1 MTTRGENND
10 DDDETTHRHHL
21 RRLSRAFFE
30 KTLLLPS
37 SSFAACEEASSKT
50 KKTAG
55 RSSTSSSS
63 AKKNLPDLP
72 HAVAKSAL
80 RELFHR
86 QSVLN
91 YQPSSSE
98 RSTINDFVNASI
110 WRVLFAVG
118 LTGAFGFATVD
129 GNQFGFKNK
138 TNAFRARVLLGAA
151 TGALGGM
158 FEYRSVNFYRNLAVK
173 ILDEED
179 SKMSAELAEIL
190 RERDP
195 LGEFVKDQE
204 RKKNRERLRGFRDG
218 RKRMMDVRVTV
229 EAERREGGEDVNAPS
244 SSSFER
250 AVVQKSEGEEEEHR
264 GSAPPF
270 FFFSDVFGTTTTPRR
285 DGNGTTSPGVVVAT
299 TTNKLRAKEAER
311 RKRIREAG
319 LERRRQTGGG
329 ALFD

>member
-1 MTTRGENND
+1 MSRENDDDD

-30 KTLLLPS
+30 KTLPLAS

-50 KKTAG
+50 KKTG
-55 RSSTSSSS
+55 RNASSSS

-218 RKRMMDVRVTV
+218 RKRMMDVGVTV
-229 EAERREGGEDVNAPS
+229 EAERREGGEDANAPS

-270 FFFSDVFGTTTTPRR
+270 FFFSDVFGTTTTTRR

>member
-1 MTTRGENND
+1 MTTRGEND
-10 DDDETTHRHHL
+10 YETTHRHHL

-30 KTLLLPS
+30 KTLPLAS
-37 SSFAACEEASSKT
+37 SSFAECEEASSKT
-50 KKTAG
+50 KKTG
-55 RSSTSSSS
+55 RNATPS

-98 RSTINDFVNASI
+98 RSTVNDFVNASI

-129 GNQFGFKNK
+129 VNSFGFKNK

-218 RKRMMDVRVTV
+218 RKRMMDVGVTV
-229 EAERREGGEDVNAPS
+229 EAERREGGEDANAPS

-250 AVVQKSEGEEEEHR
+250 AVFQKSEGEEEEHR

>member
-1 MTTRGENND
+1 MNREND
-10 DDDETTHRHHL
+10 DDDDTNRRHHL
-21 RRLSRAFFE
+21 RRLSRALFE
-30 KTLLLPS
+30 KTLA
-37 SSFAACEEASSKT
+37 FAECEEASSKT
-50 KKTAG
+50 KTG
-55 RSSTSSSS
+55 RSSTST
-63 AKKNLPDLP
+63 AKKSLPDLP
-72 HAVAKSAL
+72 QAVAKSAL

-98 RSTINDFVNASI
+98 KSTINNFVNASI

-118 LTGAFGFATVD
+118 LTGVFGFATVD
-129 GNQFGFKNK
+129 GNSFGFKNK

-218 RKRMMDVRVTV
+218 RKRMMDVGVTV
-229 EAERREGGEDVNAPS
+229 EAERREGGEDANAPS

-270 FFFSDVFGTTTTPRR
+270 FFSDVFTTTTTRR
-285 DGNGTTSPGVVVAT
+285 DGNGTTSPVVATTT

>member
-1 MTTRGENND
+1 MNREND
-10 DDDETTHRHHL
+10 DYDDTNRRHHL

-30 KTLLLPS
+30 KTLA
-37 SSFAACEEASSKT
+37 FAECEEASSKT
-50 KKTAG
+50 KTG
-55 RSSTSSSS
+55 RSSTST

-72 HAVAKSAL
+72 QAVAKSAL

-98 RSTINDFVNASI
+98 KSTVNNFVNASI

-118 LTGAFGFATVD
+118 LTGVFGFATVD
-129 GNQFGFKNK
+129 GNSFGFKNK

-218 RKRMMDVRVTV
+218 RKRMMDVGVTV
-229 EAERREGGEDVNAPS
+229 EAERREGEDVNAPS
-244 SSSFER
+244 SSFER
-250 AVVQKSEGEEEEHR
+250 AIVQKSEGEEEEHR

-270 FFFSDVFGTTTTPRR
+270 FFSDVFGATTTRR
-285 DGNGTTSPGVVVAT
+285 AGNGTTSPGVVATTT
-299 TTNKLRAKEAER
+299 TTNKLRAAKEAER

>member
-1 MTTRGENND
+1 MNREND
-10 DDDETTHRHHL
+10 DDDTNRRHHL
-21 RRLSRAFFE
+21 RRLSRALFE
-30 KTLLLPS
+30 KTLA
-37 SSFAACEEASSKT
+37 FAECEEASSKT
-50 KKTAG
+50 KTG
-55 RSSTSSSS
+55 RSSTST
-63 AKKNLPDLP
+63 AKKSLPDLP
-72 HAVAKSAL
+72 QAVAKSAL

-98 RSTINDFVNASI
+98 KSTINNFVNASI

-118 LTGAFGFATVD
+118 LTGVFGFATVD
-129 GNQFGFKNK
+129 GNSFGFKNK

-218 RKRMMDVRVTV
+218 RKRMMDVGVTV
-229 EAERREGGEDVNAPS
+229 EAEIREGEDANAP

-270 FFFSDVFGTTTTPRR
+270 FFSDVFGTTTTRR
-285 DGNGTTSPGVVVAT
+285 DGNGTTSPGVVATTTT

>member
-1 MTTRGENND
+1 MNREND
-10 DDDETTHRHHL
+10 DDDDDDTNRRHHL

-30 KTLLLPS
+30 KTLA
-37 SSFAACEEASSKT
+37 FAECEEASSKT
-50 KKTAG
+50 KTG
-55 RSSTSSSS
+55 RSSTST

-72 HAVAKSAL
+72 QAVAKSAL

-98 RSTINDFVNASI
+98 KSTVNNFVNASI

-118 LTGAFGFATVD
+118 LTGVFGFATVD
-129 GNQFGFKNK
+129 GNSFGFKNK

-218 RKRMMDVRVTV
+218 RKRMMDVGVTV
-229 EAERREGGEDVNAPS
+229 EAERREEEDVNAPS
-244 SSSFER
+244 SSFDER
-250 AVVQKSEGEEEEHR
+250 AIVQKSEGEEEEHR

-270 FFFSDVFGTTTTPRR
+270 FFSDVFGATTTRR
-285 DGNGTTSPGVVVAT
+285 DGKGTTSPGVVATTT
-299 TTNKLRAKEAER
+299 TTNKLRAAKEAER

>member
-1 MTTRGENND
+1 MSRENDDD
-10 DDDETTHRHHL
+10 DDDETTHRQNHL

-30 KTLLLPS
+30 KTLPLAS

-50 KKTAG
+50 KKTG
-55 RSSTSSSS
+55 RNASSS

-98 RSTINDFVNASI
+98 RSTVNDFVNASI

-129 GNQFGFKNK
+129 VNSFGFKNK

-218 RKRMMDVRVTV
+218 RKRMMDVGVTV
-229 EAERREGGEDVNAPS
+229 EAERREGGEDANAPS

-270 FFFSDVFGTTTTPRR
+270 FFFSDVFGTTTTTRR

>member
-1 MTTRGENND
+1 
-10 DDDETTHRHHL
+10 
-21 RRLSRAFFE
+21 
-30 KTLLLPS
+30 
-37 SSFAACEEASSKT
+37 
-50 KKTAG
+50 
-55 RSSTSSSS
+55 
-63 AKKNLPDLP
+63 
-72 HAVAKSAL
+72 
-80 RELFHR
+80 
-86 QSVLN
+86 
-91 YQPSSSE
+91 
-98 RSTINDFVNASI
+98 
-110 WRVLFAVG
+110 
-118 LTGAFGFATVD
+118 
-129 GNQFGFKNK
+129 
-138 TNAFRARVLLGAA
+138 
-151 TGALGGM
+151 M

-218 RKRMMDVRVTV
+218 RKRMMDVGVTV
-229 EAERREGGEDVNAPS
+229 EAEIREGEDANAP

-270 FFFSDVFGTTTTPRR
+270 FFSDVFGTTTTRR
-285 DGNGTTSPGVVVAT
+285 DGNGTTSPGVVATTTT

>member
-1 MTTRGENND
+1 MNRGND
-10 DDDETTHRHHL
+10 DTNRRHHL

-30 KTLLLPS
+30 KTLA
-37 SSFAACEEASSKT
+37 FAECEEASSKA
-50 KKTAG
+50 KTG
-55 RSSTSSSS
+55 RSSTST

-72 HAVAKSAL
+72 QAVAKSAL

-98 RSTINDFVNASI
+98 KSTINNFVNASI

-118 LTGAFGFATVD
+118 LTGVFGFATVD
-129 GNQFGFKNK
+129 GNSFGFKNK

-218 RKRMMDVRVTV
+218 RKRMMDVGVTV
-229 EAERREGGEDVNAPS
+229 EAARREGEDVNAPS
-244 SSSFER
+244 SSFER
-250 AVVQKSEGEEEEHR
+250 AIVQKSEGEEEEHR

-270 FFFSDVFGTTTTPRR
+270 FFSDVFGATTTRR
-285 DGNGTTSPGVVVAT
+285 DGNGTTSPGVVATTT
-299 TTNKLRAKEAER
+299 TTNKLRAAKEAER

>member
-1 MTTRGENND
+1 MNREND
-10 DDDETTHRHHL
+10 DDDETNRRHHL

-30 KTLLLPS
+30 KTLLA
-37 SSFAACEEASSKT
+37 SFAECEEASSSSKT
-50 KKTAG
+50 KTG
-55 RSSTSSSS
+55 RSSTSS

-72 HAVAKSAL
+72 QAVAKSAL
-80 RELFHR
+80 HELFHR

-98 RSTINDFVNASI
+98 KSTINDFVNASI

-118 LTGAFGFATVD
+118 LTGVFGFATVD
-129 GNQFGFKNK
+129 GNSFGFKNK
-138 TNAFRARVLLGAA
+138 INAFRARVLLGAA

-218 RKRMMDVRVTV
+218 RKRMMDVGVTV
-229 EAERREGGEDVNAPS
+229 EAERREGEDENAP

-270 FFFSDVFGTTTTPRR
+270 FFFSDVFGTTTTTRR
-285 DGNGTTSPGVVVAT
+285 DGNGTTSPGVVATTT

>member
-1 MTTRGENND
+1 MNREN
-10 DDDETTHRHHL
+10 DDDETNRRHHL

-30 KTLLLPS
+30 KTLA
-37 SSFAACEEASSKT
+37 SFAECEEASSKT
-50 KKTAG
+50 KTG
-55 RSSTSSSS
+55 RSSTS

-72 HAVAKSAL
+72 QAVAKSAL

-98 RSTINDFVNASI
+98 KSTINDFVNASI
-110 WRVLFAVG
+110 WRVLFAIG
-118 LTGAFGFATVD
+118 LTGVFGFATVD
-129 GNQFGFKNK
+129 GNSFGFKNK
-138 TNAFRARVLLGAA
+138 INAFRARVLLGAA

-218 RKRMMDVRVTV
+218 RKRMMDVGVTV
-229 EAERREGGEDVNAPS
+229 EAERREGEDVNAP

-270 FFFSDVFGTTTTPRR
+270 FFFSDVFGTTTTTRR
-285 DGNGTTSPGVVVAT
+285 DGNGTTSPGVVATTTT

>member
-1 MTTRGENND
+1 MNREND
-10 DDDETTHRHHL
+10 DDDDDTNRRHHL

-30 KTLLLPS
+30 KTLA
-37 SSFAACEEASSKT
+37 FAECEEASSKT
-50 KKTAG
+50 KTR
-55 RSSTSSSS
+55 RSSTST

-72 HAVAKSAL
+72 QAVAKSAL

-98 RSTINDFVNASI
+98 KSTVNNFVNASI

-118 LTGAFGFATVD
+118 LTGVFGFATVD
-129 GNQFGFKNK
+129 GNSFGFKNK

-218 RKRMMDVRVTV
+218 RKRMMDVGVTV
-229 EAERREGGEDVNAPS
+229 EAARREGEDVNAP

-270 FFFSDVFGTTTTPRR
+270 FFSDVFGATTTRR
-285 DGNGTTSPGVVVAT
+285 DGNGTTSPGVVATTT
-299 TTNKLRAKEAER
+299 TTNKLRAVKEAER

>member
-1 MTTRGENND
+1 MNRGND
-10 DDDETTHRHHL
+10 DINRRHHL

-30 KTLLLPS
+30 KTLA
-37 SSFAACEEASSKT
+37 FAECEEASSKA
-50 KKTAG
+50 KTG
-55 RSSTSSSS
+55 RSSTST

-72 HAVAKSAL
+72 QAVAKSAL

-98 RSTINDFVNASI
+98 KSIINNFVNASI

-118 LTGAFGFATVD
+118 LTGVFGFATVD
-129 GNQFGFKNK
+129 GNSFGFKNK

-218 RKRMMDVRVTV
+218 RKRMMDVGVTV
-229 EAERREGGEDVNAPS
+229 EAARREGEDVNAPS
-244 SSSFER
+244 SSFER
-250 AVVQKSEGEEEEHR
+250 AIVQKSEGEEEEHR

-270 FFFSDVFGTTTTPRR
+270 FFSDVFGATTTRR
-285 DGNGTTSPGVVVAT
+285 DGNGTTSPGVVATTT
-299 TTNKLRAKEAER
+299 TTNKLRAAKEAER

>member
-1 MTTRGENND
+1 MNREND
-10 DDDETTHRHHL
+10 DDDTNRRHHL
-21 RRLSRAFFE
+21 RRLSRALFE
-30 KTLLLPS
+30 KTLA
-37 SSFAACEEASSKT
+37 FAECEEASSKT
-50 KKTAG
+50 KTG
-55 RSSTSSSS
+55 RSSTST
-63 AKKNLPDLP
+63 AKKSLPDLP
-72 HAVAKSAL
+72 QAVAKSAL

-98 RSTINDFVNASI
+98 KSTINNFVNASI

-118 LTGAFGFATVD
+118 LTGVFGFATVD
-129 GNQFGFKNK
+129 GNSFGFKNK

-218 RKRMMDVRVTV
+218 RKRMMDVGVTV
-229 EAERREGGEDVNAPS
+229 EAEIREGEDANAP

-250 AVVQKSEGEEEEHR
+250 AVAQKSEGEEEEHR

-270 FFFSDVFGTTTTPRR
+270 FFSDVFGTTTTTTRR
-285 DGNGTTSPGVVVAT
+285 DGNGTTSPGVVATTT

>member
-1 MTTRGENND
+1 MNRGND
-10 DDDETTHRHHL
+10 DTNRRHHL

-30 KTLLLPS
+30 KTLA
-37 SSFAACEEASSKT
+37 FAECEEASSKA
-50 KKTAG
+50 KTG
-55 RSSTSSSS
+55 RSSTST

-72 HAVAKSAL
+72 QAVAKSAL

-98 RSTINDFVNASI
+98 KSTINNFVNASI

-118 LTGAFGFATVD
+118 LTGVFGFATVD
-129 GNQFGFKNK
+129 GNSFGFKNK

-179 SKMSAELAEIL
+179 SKMSAEVAEIL

-218 RKRMMDVRVTV
+218 RKRMMDVGVTV
-229 EAERREGGEDVNAPS
+229 EAARREGEDVNAPS
-244 SSSFER
+244 SSFER
-250 AVVQKSEGEEEEHR
+250 ATVQKSEGEEEEHR

-270 FFFSDVFGTTTTPRR
+270 FFSDVFGATTTRR
-285 DGNGTTSPGVVVAT
+285 DGNGTTSPGVVATTT
-299 TTNKLRAKEAER
+299 TTNKLRAAKEAER

>member
-1 MTTRGENND
+1 
-10 DDDETTHRHHL
+10 
-21 RRLSRAFFE
+21 
-30 KTLLLPS
+30 
-37 SSFAACEEASSKT
+37 
-50 KKTAG
+50 
-55 RSSTSSSS
+55 
-63 AKKNLPDLP
+63 
-72 HAVAKSAL
+72 
-80 RELFHR
+80 
-86 QSVLN
+86 
-91 YQPSSSE
+91 
-98 RSTINDFVNASI
+98 
-110 WRVLFAVG
+110 
-118 LTGAFGFATVD
+118 
-129 GNQFGFKNK
+129 
-138 TNAFRARVLLGAA
+138 
-151 TGALGGM
+151 M

-218 RKRMMDVRVTV
+218 RQRMMDVGVTV
-229 EAERREGGEDVNAPS
+229 EAERREGGEDANAPS

>member
-1 MTTRGENND
+1 MTTRGEND
-10 DDDETTHRHHL
+10 YETTHHL

-30 KTLLLPS
+30 KTLPLAS
-37 SSFAACEEASSKT
+37 SSFAECEEASSKT
-50 KKTAG
+50 KKTG
-55 RSSTSSSS
+55 RNATPS

-98 RSTINDFVNASI
+98 RSTVNDFVNASI

-129 GNQFGFKNK
+129 VNSFGFKNK

-218 RKRMMDVRVTV
+218 RKRMMDVGVTV
-229 EAERREGGEDVNAPS
+229 EAERREGGEDANAPS

-250 AVVQKSEGEEEEHR
+250 AVFQKSEGEEEEHR

>member
-1 MTTRGENND
+1 MNREND
-10 DDDETTHRHHL
+10 DDDTNRRHHL
-21 RRLSRAFFE
+21 RRLSRALFE
-30 KTLLLPS
+30 KTLA
-37 SSFAACEEASSKT
+37 FAECEEASSKT
-50 KKTAG
+50 KTG
-55 RSSTSSSS
+55 RSSTST
-63 AKKNLPDLP
+63 AKKSLPDLP
-72 HAVAKSAL
+72 QAVAKSAL

-98 RSTINDFVNASI
+98 KSTINNFVNASI

-118 LTGAFGFATVD
+118 LTGVFGFATVD
-129 GNQFGFKNK
+129 GNSFGFKNK

-218 RKRMMDVRVTV
+218 RKRMMDVGVTV
-229 EAERREGGEDVNAPS
+229 EAEIREGEDANAP

-250 AVVQKSEGEEEEHR
+250 AVAQKSEGEEEEHR

-270 FFFSDVFGTTTTPRR
+270 FFSDVFGTTTTRR
-285 DGNGTTSPGVVVAT
+285 DGNGTTSPGVVATTT